1 MNWAPVTMRWP
12 AQATAWMDQLG
23 AAKDLAGSQLA
34 ATGTRLAGLA
44 NLATTNP
51 GPVGGAAQGAISAG
65 REALAGQFGNVP
77 ACIVV
82 TPFQA
87 GIGQGSGGHQ
97 RFLSAPNLLQQLAN
111 KLTDSTDAARPQGQL
126 YGLVVLFLST
136 RLDHFAATLQ
146 RFNTLLPMPD
156 LVRAE
161 RRARHLSKLE
171 VEKWE
176 LPSAGQLPRWG
187 QLPLQRC
194 PITKVASQA
203 MSGQLAMLESY
214 AADSSPMA
222 DLADLQARKQAQS
235 AAADQKL
242 AELQAQLANSS
253 PDVSMQTRL
262 IGPGDGATIR
272 RGLLEGDAPGHEWP
286 LCAGA
291 LLVGSLDGLGFVRE
305 LVGL

>member
-87 GIGQGSGGHQ
+87 GVGQGSGGHQ

-111 KLTDSTDAARPQGQL
+111 KLTDSTDAARPQ
-126 YGLVVLFLST
+126 
-136 RLDHFAATLQ
+136 
-146 RFNTLLPMPD
+146 
-156 LVRAE
+156 
-161 RRARHLSKLE
+161 
-171 VEKWE
+171 
-176 LPSAGQLPRWG
+176 
-187 QLPLQRC
+187 
-194 PITKVASQA
+194 
-203 MSGQLAMLESY
+203 
-214 AADSSPMA
+214 
-222 DLADLQARKQAQS
+222 
-235 AAADQKL
+235 
-242 AELQAQLANSS
+242 
-253 PDVSMQTRL
+253 
-262 IGPGDGATIR
+262 
-272 RGLLEGDAPGHEWP
+272 
-286 LCAGA
+286 
-291 LLVGSLDGLGFVRE
+291 
-305 LVGL
+305 